1 MERKKKTQKPKKL
14 KTTFCLTVKAVALE
28 ALSREL

>member
-1 MERKKKTQKPKKL
+1 MERKKEKKNQKL

-28 ALSREL
+28 VLSREL